1 MYDIEADIHS
11 GTEAVDAIVLGAG
24 ISGLVSASI
33 LLSQGYQSVLIV
45 DEYDHVGGN
54 HIDVQIGGYTLTS
67 EALFFRTIYRYC
79 AIFLSCCR
87 VIARST
93 RPGED

>member
-1 MYDIEADIHS
+1 MHDIEADIQS

-33 LLSQGYQSVLIV
+33 LLNQGYQRVLIV

-54 HIDVQIGGYTLTS
+54 HIDVQIGEYTFDIR
-67 EALFFRTIYRYC
+67 ALFFRTIHRYC
-79 AIFLSCCR
+79 AICLSCCR
-87 VIARST
+87 VIAPST